1 MGLITSMAA
10 FWLAILVVFILINRG
25 IWVFTD
31 VSKSMS
37 MFMLEKA
44 LGPPIDFVE
53 GKKGSAAT
61 TWIMQGALWLI
72 PASVITFCGL
82 WLSHDPEALHSLSSW
97 GLNPASTS
105 LITSGFLVAAYGS
118 VGMLLIGSS
127 MHIVPEL
134 GGTTLATE
142 KNATLM
148 SFVWTLAVIVMF
160 IAANK
165 PEIAGIKIMP
175 LATLLTNLALI
186 AVIVNMLLTAAS
198 RTKKMPLPGWMMII
212 GMISGLV
219 SIVALAITGSLDSG
233 TGQWLATRIHGPTSL
248 FLMMSGA
255 ILYGASRGSGNPLW
269 SRSLAAVTMVGAILT
284 INPLGLIDGE
294 IASDFL
300 GIDAA
305 TFEPSRNDIVAG
317 SFLLALSLIPIIALS
332 ANVLATMRGDDVFM
346 ENPDSPGMPEINL
359 AAFMAVP
366 ISIGGLFVL
375 TDHLTG
381 TNELTGIH
389 TSLVLMGM
397 WVVFVPASLGAALS
411 IFPEASGRNVLS
423 INRSRWAFWLMSGGA
438 FSGLVFTMMADF
450 SDMALLDAAVEEG
463 NSTTSRIRVLGSVL
477 FYGAV
482 LGSIYHSLNLISGLF
497 RGSLATEGANPSSTS
512 ISSPYKLTKE
522 TTVRKIL
529 AQREGKLD
537 TVVVPESSTE
547 MPGSPTE
554 L

>member
-1 MGLITSMAA
+1 MGLITSMVA
-10 FWLAILVVFILINRG
+10 FWLAMLVVFILVNRG

-44 LGPPIDFVE
+44 LGPPIDFVD
-53 GKKGSAAT
+53 GKHGSAAT
-61 TWIMQGALWLI
+61 TWIIQGAIWI
-72 PASVITFCGL
+72 VPASIITFCGL

-97 GLNPASTS
+97 GLKPTSSS
-105 LITSGFLVAAYGS
+105 LITSGFLVAVYGS

-148 SFVWTLAVIVMF
+148 SFVWTLGVIVMF

-165 PEIAGIKIMP
+165 PEIVGIRIMP
-175 LATLLTNLALI
+175 VATLLTNLALI

-198 RTKKMPLPGWMMII
+198 RTKKMPLPAWMMII
-212 GMISGLV
+212 GMISAPV
-219 SIVALAITGSLDSG
+219 SIVVLAITGSLDSG
-233 TGQWLATRIHGPTSL
+233 SGQWLATRMGGTTF

-284 INPLGLIDGE
+284 INPSGLIEGE

-300 GIDAA
+300 GISTA

-332 ANVLATMRGDDVFM
+332 ANVLATMRGDDVFI

-366 ISIGGLFVL
+366 VAIGGLFVL
-375 TDHLTG
+375 TDYLTG

-389 TSLVLMGM
+389 TSLVLMGV
-397 WVVFVPASLGAALS
+397 WVVFVPASLGSALS
-411 IFPEASGRNVLS
+411 IFPEVSGRNVLS
-423 INRSRWAFWLMSGGA
+423 VNRSRWAFWLMAGGA
-438 FSGLVFTMMADF
+438 FSGLAFTMMADF
-450 SDMALLDAAVEEG
+450 SDMALLEAAVEEE
-463 NSTTSRIRVLGSVL
+463 NSTSNRIRILGSVL
-477 FYGAV
+477 FYGTV
-482 LGSIYHSLNLISGLF
+482 LGSIYHALNIISGSF
-497 RGSLATEGANPSSTS
+497 RGTLSSEGPNLSSTS

-537 TVVVPESSTE
+537 TVVIPESSTDL
-547 MPGSPTE
+547 PGNATE
-554 L
+554 I

>member
-1 MGLITSMAA
+1 MVA
-10 FWLAILVVFILINRG
+10 FWLAMLVVFILVNRG

-44 LGPPIDFVE
+44 LGPPIDFVD
-53 GKKGSAAT
+53 GKHGSAAT
-61 TWIMQGALWLI
+61 TWIIQGAIWI
-72 PASVITFCGL
+72 VPASIITFCGL

-97 GLNPASTS
+97 GLKPTSSS
-105 LITSGFLVAAYGS
+105 LITSGFLVAVYGS

-148 SFVWTLAVIVMF
+148 SFVWTLGVIVMF

-165 PEIAGIKIMP
+165 PEIVGIRIMP
-175 LATLLTNLALI
+175 VATLLTNLALI

-198 RTKKMPLPGWMMII
+198 RTKKMPLPAWMMII
-212 GMISGLV
+212 GMISAPV
-219 SIVALAITGSLDSG
+219 SIVVLAITGSLDSG
-233 TGQWLATRIHGPTSL
+233 SGQWLATRMGGTTF

-284 INPLGLIDGE
+284 INPSGLIEGE

-300 GIDAA
+300 GISTA

-332 ANVLATMRGDDVFM
+332 ANVLATMRGDDVFI

-366 ISIGGLFVL
+366 VAIGGLFVL
-375 TDHLTG
+375 TDYLTG

-389 TSLVLMGM
+389 TSLVLMGV
-397 WVVFVPASLGAALS
+397 WVVFVPASLGSALS
-411 IFPEASGRNVLS
+411 IFPEVSGRNVLS
-423 INRSRWAFWLMSGGA
+423 VNRSRWAFWLMAGGA
-438 FSGLVFTMMADF
+438 FSGLAFTMMADF
-450 SDMALLDAAVEEG
+450 SDMALLEAAVEEE
-463 NSTTSRIRVLGSVL
+463 NSTSNRIRILGSVL
-477 FYGAV
+477 FYGTV
-482 LGSIYHSLNLISGLF
+482 LGSIYHALNIISGSF
-497 RGSLATEGANPSSTS
+497 RGTLSSEGPNLSSTS

-537 TVVVPESSTE
+537 TVVIPESSTDL
-547 MPGSPTE
+547 PGNATE
-554 L
+554 I

>member
-1 MGLITSMAA
+1 MGIITSMSV
-10 FWLAILVVFILINRG
+10 FWLATLVVFVLVNRG

-53 GKKGSAAT
+53 GKRGSAAT
-61 TWIMQGALWLI
+61 TWIIQGALWLI

-97 GLNPASTS
+97 GLNPASNS
-105 LITSGFLVAAYGS
+105 LLTSGFLVAIYGS

-148 SFVWTLAVIVMF
+148 SFVWTLSVIVMF

-165 PEIAGIKIMP
+165 PEIVGIKIMP

-212 GMISGLV
+212 GLISAPLSV
-219 SIVALAITGSLDSG
+219 VVLAITGPLDSG
-233 TGQWLATRIHGPTSL
+233 TGQWLVTRIHGPTSL
-248 FLMMSGA
+248 FLLMSGA

-269 SRSLAAVTMVGAILT
+269 SRSLAAVTMVGAIFT
-284 INPLGLIDGE
+284 INPLGLIEGE
-294 IASDFL
+294 MASVFL

-305 TFEPSRNDIVAG
+305 SFDPSRNDIVAG

-332 ANVLATMRGDDVFM
+332 ANVLATMRGDDVFI

-366 ISIGGLFVL
+366 VSIGGLFVL
-375 TDHLTG
+375 TDYLTG
-381 TNELTGIH
+381 TNELTGVH
-389 TSLVLMGM
+389 TSLVMMGV
-397 WVVFVPASLGAALS
+397 WVVFVPASMGAALS
-411 IFPEASGRNVLS
+411 IFPEVSGRNVLS
-423 INRSRWAFWLMSGGA
+423 VNRSRWAFWLMAGGA

-450 SDMALLDAAVEEG
+450 SDMALLEASIEEE
-463 NSTTSRIRVLGSVL
+463 NSMSSRIRVLGSVL
-477 FYGAV
+477 FYGTV
-482 LGSIYHSLNLISGLF
+482 IGSIYHSLNIISGSF
-497 RGSLATEGANPSSTS
+497 RGTLASEGPIPSSTS

>member
-10 FWLAILVVFILINRG
+10 FWLAILVVFVLVNRG
-25 IWVFTD
+25 VWVFTD

-44 LGPPIDFVE
+44 IGPPIDFVE
-53 GKKGSAAT
+53 GKRGSAAT
-61 TWIMQGALWLI
+61 SWIIQGALWLI

-105 LITSGFLVAAYGS
+105 LITSGFLVAVYGS

-148 SFVWTLAVIVMF
+148 SFVWTLAVFVMF

-165 PEIAGIKIMP
+165 PEIVGIKVMP
-175 LATLLTNLALI
+175 LATLLSNLALI

-198 RTKKMPLPGWMMII
+198 RTKKMPLPAWMMII
-212 GMISGLV
+212 GMISTPV
-219 SIVALAITGSLDSG
+219 SVVVLAITGPLDSG
-233 TGQWLATRIHGPTSL
+233 SGQWLATRMGGTSF

-284 INPLGLIDGE
+284 INPAGLIEGE

-300 GIDAA
+300 GISAA
-305 TFEPSRNDIVAG
+305 SFEPSRNDIVAG

-332 ANVLATMRGDDVFM
+332 ANVLATMRGDDVFI

-389 TSLVLMGM
+389 TSLVLMGV

-411 IFPEASGRNVLS
+411 IFPEVSGRNVLS
-423 INRSRWAFWLMSGGA
+423 VNRSRWAFWLMAGGA
-438 FSGLVFTMMADF
+438 FSGLAFTMMADF
-450 SDMALLDAAVEEG
+450 SDMALLEASIEEE
-463 NSTTSRIRVLGSVL
+463 NSMSSRIRVLGSIL

-482 LGSIYHSLNLISGLF
+482 LGSIYHSLNIISGSF
-497 RGSLATEGANPSSTS
+497 RGALATEGNTTSSTS

-537 TVVVPESSTE
+537 TVVVPESSTD

>member
-1 MGLITSMAA
+1 MGIITSMAA
-10 FWLAILVVFILINRG
+10 FWLAILFVFVLVNRG

-61 TWIMQGALWLI
+61 SWIIQGALWLI

-82 WLSHDPEALHSLSSW
+82 WLSHDPEALHSLSAW

-148 SFVWTLAVIVMF
+148 SFVWTLAVIVIF
-160 IAANK
+160 IAANN

-175 LATLLTNLALI
+175 LATLLTSLAII

-212 GMISGLV
+212 GMISGPV
-219 SIVALAITGSLDSG
+219 SIVVLAITGSLDSG

-284 INPLGLIDGE
+284 INPLGLIEGE

-389 TSLVLMGM
+389 TSLVLIGM

-411 IFPEASGRNVLS
+411 ILPEVSGRNVLS
-423 INRSRWAFWLMSGGA
+423 VNRSRWAFWLMAGGA
-438 FSGLVFTMMADF
+438 FSGLIFTMMADF
-450 SDMALLDAAVEEG
+450 SDMALLEAAVEEE
-463 NSTTSRIRVLGSVL
+463 NSMSSRIRVLGSIL

-482 LGSIYHSLNLISGLF
+482 LGSIYHSLNIISGLF
-497 RGSLATEGANPSSTS
+497 RGSLATEGENPSSTS

-537 TVVVPESSTE
+537 TVVVPETSTD

>member
-1 MGLITSMAA
+1 MGLITSMAV
-10 FWLAILVVFILINRG
+10 FWLAMLVVFILVNRG
-25 IWVFTD
+25 VWVFTD

-44 LGPPIDFVE
+44 LGPPIDFVD
-53 GKKGSAAT
+53 GKRGSAAT
-61 TWIMQGALWLI
+61 TWIMQGALWVI
-72 PASVITFCGL
+72 PASIITFCGL

-97 GLNPASTS
+97 GLNPTSSS
-105 LITSGFLVAAYGS
+105 LITSGILVAVYGS

-165 PEIAGIKIMP
+165 PEIVGIRIMP
-175 LATLLTNLALI
+175 VATLLTSLALI

-198 RTKKMPLPGWMMII
+198 RTKKMPLPAWMMII
-212 GMISGLV
+212 GMISAPV
-219 SIVALAITGSLDSG
+219 SIVVLAITCSLGSG
-233 TGQWLATRIHGPTSL
+233 TGQWLATRMGGTSF

-269 SRSLAAVTMVGAILT
+269 SRSLAAVTMVGAILS
-284 INPLGLIDGE
+284 INPSGLIEGE

-300 GIDAA
+300 GISAA

-332 ANVLATMRGDDVFM
+332 ANVLATMRGDDVFI

-366 ISIGGLFVL
+366 IAIGGLFVL

-389 TSLVLMGM
+389 SSLVLMGV
-397 WVVFVPASLGAALS
+397 WVVFVPASLGSALS
-411 IFPEASGRNVLS
+411 IFPEVSGRNVLS
-423 INRSRWAFWLMSGGA
+423 VNRSRWAFWLMAGGA
-438 FSGLVFTMMADF
+438 FSGLAFTMMADF
-450 SDMALLDAAVEEG
+450 SDMALLEAAVEEE
-463 NSTTSRIRVLGSVL
+463 NLMSNRIRVLGSVL
-477 FYGAV
+477 FYGTV
-482 LGSIYHSLNLISGLF
+482 IGSIYHALNMISGSF
-497 RGSLATEGANPSSTS
+497 RGTLASEGPNPSSTS

-537 TVVVPESSTE
+537 TVVVPESSTDL
-547 MPGSPTE
+547 PGSATE
-554 L
+554 I

>member
-72 PASVITFCGL
+72 PASVFTFCGL

-105 LITSGFLVAAYGS
+105 LITSGFLVTAYGS

-423 INRSRWAFWLMSGGA
+423 VNRSRWAFWLMSGGA

-450 SDMALLDAAVEEG
+450 SDMALLEAAVEEE
-463 NSTTSRIRVLGSVL
+463 NSTSNRIRVLGSVL

-482 LGSIYHSLNLISGLF
+482 LGSIYHSLNLISGSF

-537 TVVVPESSTE
+537 TVVVPESSTD

>member
-10 FWLAILVVFILINRG
+10 FWLAMLVVFVLINRG

-61 TWIMQGALWLI
+61 SWIIQGALWLI

-82 WLSHDPEALHSLSSW
+82 WLSHEPEALHSLSSW
-97 GLNPASTS
+97 GLNPASSS
-105 LITSGFLVAAYGS
+105 LITSGFLVGVYGS

-148 SFVWTLAVIVMF
+148 SFVWTLSVIVMF

-165 PEIAGIKIMP
+165 PEIVGIKIMP
-175 LATLLTNLALI
+175 LATLMFNLALI
-186 AVIVNMLLTAAS
+186 AIIVNILLTAAS
-198 RTKKMPLPGWMMII
+198 RTKKIPLPGWMMII
-212 GMISGLV
+212 GMISSLV
-219 SIVALAITGSLDSG
+219 SVVVLAITGTLDSG
-233 TGQWLATRIHGPTSL
+233 TGQWLITRLHGPTSL

-269 SRSLAAVTMVGAILT
+269 SRSLAAVTMMGAIFT
-284 INPLGLIDGE
+284 INPLGLIEGE
-294 IASDFL
+294 LASDFL

-346 ENPDSPGMPEINL
+346 ENPDSPGMPEINM

-389 TSLVLMGM
+389 TSLVLLGL
-397 WVVFVPASLGAALS
+397 WVVFIPASLGAALS
-411 IFPEASGRNVLS
+411 IFPEVSGRNVLS
-423 INRSRWAFWLMSGGA
+423 VNRSRWAYWLMAGGA
-438 FSGLVFTMMADF
+438 FSGQIFTMMSDF
-450 SDMALLDAAVEEG
+450 SDMALLEAAVEEE
-463 NSTTSRIRVLGSVL
+463 NSTSNRIRVLGSVL
-477 FYGAV
+477 FYGTV
-482 LGSIYHSLNLISGLF
+482 LGSIYHSLNMISGSF
-497 RGSLATEGANPSSTS
+497 RGTLATEGTTPSSTS

-547 MPGSPTE
+547 KPGSPTE

>member
-44 LGPPIDFVE
+44 LGPPIVSVE

-482 LGSIYHSLNLISGLF
+482 LGSIYHSLNLISGSF